1 MVVVVFMI
9 SDKMNARTAIAKLI
23 REALALINKGEY
35 YLGPIA
41 YDLDTDSQLRE
52 MLKLPENRDLGPLAD
67 FLDTWADAEFHGIPR
82 IGDPRFDVS
91 LEEAR
96 EMLRQIAADLE
107 KDLPVRDER
116 ILGWNPPRAHGL
128 GCLLC
133 FIAQLLGLFGLIS

>member
-82 IGDPRFDVS
+82 IP
-91 LEEAR
+91 LE
-96 EMLRQIAADLE
+96 LTD
-107 KDLPVRDER
+107 
-116 ILGWNPPRAHGL
+116 
-128 GCLLC
+128 
-133 FIAQLLGLFGLIS
+133 